1 MITIK
6 EYKNEIISE
15 LNKYKGK
22 ISKANIELIAE
33 SIATYVLSSNDYN
46 DVLDG
51 YSKMITLLSTMKN
64 TGYLIKTLTLDWY
77 KNIYSTILTM
87 IHCSKSNYIMSY
99 CYTEEGEHCFE
110 LYDTTYSVSYYIIG
124 FENIINT
131 LVSSFRVSEILKS
144 NVDIGEL
151 YCDKRVMF
159 TISHTVNRV
168 EGINFV
174 YKTVEDKLSF
184 SLLELSALQSIITG
198 NLSIISVLEESDLV
212 NINRLIKRYSDLCKI
227 KENDS
232 KILSSIKRKSINA
245 VELAEGSKLDTGLL
259 DEILHSPDYDVVDK
273 CDGDIDDE
281 GYGLV

>member
-110 LYDTTYSVSYYIIG
+110 LYDPTYSV
-124 FENIINT
+124 
-131 LVSSFRVSEILKS
+131 
-144 NVDIGEL
+144 
-151 YCDKRVMF
+151 
-159 TISHTVNRV
+159 
-168 EGINFV
+168 
-174 YKTVEDKLSF
+174 
-184 SLLELSALQSIITG
+184 
-198 NLSIISVLEESDLV
+198 
-212 NINRLIKRYSDLCKI
+212 
-227 KENDS
+227 
-232 KILSSIKRKSINA
+232 
-245 VELAEGSKLDTGLL
+245 
-259 DEILHSPDYDVVDK
+259 
-273 CDGDIDDE
+273 
-281 GYGLV
+281 